1 MSDTSVTTEAPTT
14 TTPTP
19 DPSIP
24 QRDPQGN
31 LLEPGQPTSMTSPPE
46 PKPSTE
52 ATPAPA
58 KTSTSEGAPEVYA
71 DFKAPDGYTVDPKA
85 IEAATP
91 IFKELGLSQDAAQK
105 LFDFHAKQMI
115 DAAKAPQETYE
126 NLRRDWKAQ
135 IDADPDIRS
144 ATADGKTGLD
154 AVKIGIGKTL
164 AALGDAKLTAD
175 FKAAMDL
182 TGAGDNPAFIKAMW
196 KLSSF
201 ITEGKHVA
209 GSGPSPHGQ
218 TPPGA
223 SGKPDAARALYPNLS

>member
-1 MSDTSVTTEAPTT
+1 MLGPGIARIGGDAGFERAALLVDAGADLIVVDTAHGHSENVIKQVTRLKAL
-14 TTPTP
+14 
-19 DPSIP
+19 SNKVQIVA
-24 QRDPQGN
+24 GN
-31 LLEPGQPTSMTSPPE
+31 
-46 PKPSTE
+46 
-52 ATPAPA
+52 
-58 KTSTSEGAPEVYA
+58 V
-71 DFKAPDGYTVDPKA
+71 
-85 IEAATP
+85 
-91 IFKELGLSQDAAQK
+91 
-105 LFDFHAKQMI
+105 
-115 DAAKAPQETYE
+115 
-126 NLRRDWKAQ
+126 
-135 IDADPDIRS
+135 
-144 ATADGKTGLD
+144 ATAEAVKALIGAGAD